1 MLVSCLNVLF
11 CDTKR
16 MNKWHDLFINKCWMN
31 YTFNWYFFH
40 ILFYIE
46 TTNHLHFFFIFEWIS
61 DVYFIKEFYFISTS
75 CSIEIFRLLWNMFFL
90 LFISVLSRACCFFFS
105 FSVFFCLCKN
115 DLVTYVG
122 SVFARMCVL
131 NTEFLLEYL
140 CSLVGM
146 RL

>member
-1 MLVSCLNVLF
+1 MYCFATRKGWINDMIYLLINVEWITLSTDIF
-11 CDTKR
+11 C
-16 MNKWHDLFINKCWMN
+16 
-31 YTFNWYFFH
+31 WYFFH

-46 TTNHLHFFFIFEWIS
+46 KTNHLHFVFIFEWIS

-75 CSIEIFRLLWNMFFL
+75 CSIEIFRSLWNMFFL

-131 NTEFLLEYL
+131 NTEFLFEYL